1 MKTASTTFLPF
12 LATMLLSV
20 CITLFARADRAEN
33 AFVIVE
39 GDGVV
44 RLDGKNFAVLS
55 DGADSET
62 IVTITPQPGW
72 QLLSPSRVKVKA
84 GSPIPF
90 QARSKSMEETVNGRM
105 TTIRIELTAYGCC
118 RYVNGE
124 EGAWDAAAEIP
135 VPENKEENPGAFI
148 HWNIDNDNNSTG
160 GTTKHPGGD
169 YLETTA
175 SVAGEDDLKKLTC
188 ALWTDGVGEV
198 DCGIATLSL
207 RADSAAIWKS
217 KTKSAENLV
226 VSPGGEKSWDLRNAP
241 ERTVFYAIKDSLFV
255 EGVASGE
262 CEVEFK
268 YKHDSGKEIAD
279 VVKYT
284 FIAANCYQQSSA
296 EIMIKQ
302 EDGSLI
308 TEKARFKND
317 HPNLVGCEWSLSRN
331 EPDSYNCLAFSVGET
346 NWIVLETSPRQV
358 PKEGGVFAF
367 DGRTFNVF
375 VIDACFGTQNTN
387 LSYVSTDKLDR
398 FYAKYG
404 YSPTEAANEA
414 DIVYYRNGKGGYHAA
429 RHKSC
434 PCGSHKWSM
443 YESKI
448 RTGPLIEH
456 LWPQLEG
463 GTYGSKFRFY
473 KKD

>member
-1 MKTASTTFLPF
+1 MKTASTTFLPV

-20 CITLFARADRAEN
+20 CITLSARADRAEN
-33 AFVIVE
+33 AFVVVE

-44 RLDGKNFAVLS
+44 RLGGKNFAVLS
-55 DGADSET
+55 DGADAET
-62 IVTITPQPGW
+62 TVTITPQPGW
-72 QLLSPSRVKVKA
+72 QLLSPSRVKVKV

-90 QARSKSMEETVNGRM
+90 QARSKSMEEIVNGTM

-118 RYVNGE
+118 RYDNNGV
-124 EGAWDAAAEIP
+124 EGAWDAVAEIP
-135 VPENKEENPGAFI
+135 VPEDKEENPGAFI
-148 HWNIDNDNNSTG
+148 HWNIDNDNNSYG
-160 GTTKHPGGD
+160 GTPKHPGGD

-284 FIAANCYQQSSA
+284 FLAANCYNQPTRTQNSTVLGLSA
-296 EIMIKQ
+296 NKLE
-302 EDGSLI
+302 
-308 TEKARFKND
+308 
-317 HPNLVGCEWSLSRN
+317 GCEWSISD
-331 EPDSYNCLAFSVGET
+331 ETSMTCNCLALSVGKT
-346 NWIVLETSPRQV
+346 NTRINLVKMVGTIANDYV
-358 PKEGGVFAF
+358 
-367 DGRTFNVF
+367 DGRIGEPDGKVTIEEICAFYADYGFYRVDSISGADVVF
-375 VIDACFGTQNTN
+375 YGHYIGGPDGVVNSVLFHAASRKSLRQSCDCGNGKWEMFE
-387 LSYVSTDKLDR
+387 SKLGNGPLLEHRKIDR
-398 FYAKYG
+398 FYAPALLYFK
-404 YSPTEAANEA
+404 
-414 DIVYYRNGKGGYHAA
+414 KGQN
-429 RHKSC
+429 
-434 PCGSHKWSM
+434 
-443 YESKI
+443 
-448 RTGPLIEH
+448 L
-456 LWPQLEG
+456 
-463 GTYGSKFRFY
+463 GT
-473 KKD
+473 